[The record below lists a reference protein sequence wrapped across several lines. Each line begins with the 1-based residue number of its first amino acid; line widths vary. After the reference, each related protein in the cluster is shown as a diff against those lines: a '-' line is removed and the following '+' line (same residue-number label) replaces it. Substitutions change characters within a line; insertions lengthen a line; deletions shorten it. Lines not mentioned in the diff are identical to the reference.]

1 MRAMAAVLVLSLV
14 GLVRAAEPAGV
25 LPVGEDGKPLNLD
38 FETGTLKD
46 WTAAGDAFAKQPLK
60 GDIVAKRRSDMK
72 SGHRDEYWIGG
83 FEVAGDQPKGTLT
96 SAPFTVTH
104 PFASFLVGGGPNA
117 ETRVELVQAWDNIVF
132 YQRSGAEAEDMFPVV
147 VDLKRYA
154 GKQIYIRLVDE
165 HTGHWGHL
173 NFDDFKFY
181 TEAPK
186 APAAPGKA
194 APPPVDVVKNAGL
207 TAEQAVKEMT
217 LPDGFSATV
226 FAAEPDITQPIAMC
240 MDARGRLWVVEAH
253 SYPKRQPEG
262 QGKDRIIIFEDT
274 DGDGKHDKRTVFMEG
289 LNLVSGI
296 EVGFGGVFV
305 GAAPQFLFI
314 PDKDGDDKPDGPPV
328 VLLDGWGL
336 EDTHETLN
344 AFMWGPDGWLY
355 GCHGVFTFSK
365 VGKPGTPAEQRIPIN
380 AGIWRYQPVKQVF
393 EVFAEGT
400 SNPWGVDFNDQGQAF
415 CTACVIPHLFHIIQ
429 GARYTR
435 QAGQHYNPYIYKDI
449 KTIAD
454 HVHYAGTAG
463 PHAGNNRSDAAGGGH
478 AHCGAMI
485 YLGDSWPAQYRNSI
499 LMGNVHGNRINNDL
513 LDAHGSGYVG
523 KHGADFL
530 KMNDKWSRLINMKY
544 GPDGSVFM
552 IDWYD
557 KQACHDKTPERWD
570 RGNGR
575 VYKLAYNGTKGKQ
588 VDLAKMSDGELAKL
602 QLSSNDWY
610 VRTARKI
617 LQERASE
624 GAKSALLGM
633 LAETSDPVKRLRV
646 LWALHVC
653 GGVDETV
660 AMRELKNPDQ
670 YVRAWI
676 IQLAAEDKK
685 VSSEMMAEFV
695 RMASDDPSPVVR
707 LYLASAMQRL
717 PLEQRWDVI
726 RGLVKHAEDSEDGNL
741 PLLTWYAME
750 PLAAADPARALKVA
764 GETKWTEFRQ
774 FVARRIASST
784 QKKN

>member
-1 MRAMAAVLVLSLV
+1 MRAMAAVLVLSLA

-60 GDIVAKRRSDMK
+60 GDLVAKRRSDMK
-72 SGHRDEYWIGG
+72 SGHRGEYWIGG
-83 FEVAGDQPKGTLT
+83 FEVAGDPPKGTLT
-96 SAPFTVTH
+96 SVPFTVTH

-132 YQRSGAEAEDMFPVV
+132 FQRSGAEAEDMFPVV
-147 VDLKRYA
+147 VDLKRYI

-181 TEAPK
+181 AEAPNV
-186 APAAPGKA
+186 PAAPDKA

-314 PDKDGDDKPDGPPV
+314 PDKDGDDKPDGPPQ

-380 AGIWRYQPVKQVF
+380 AGIWRYHPVKQEF

-513 LDAHGSGYVG
+513 LEVHGSGYVG

-557 KQACHDKTPERWD
+557 KQACHDKTPEKWD

-602 QLSSNDWY
+602 QLNNNDWY

-633 LAETSDPVKRLRV
+633 LAETADPAKRLRV

-670 YVRAWI
+670 YVRAWT
-676 IQLAAEDKK
+676 IQLAAEDRKI
-685 VSSEMMAEFV
+685 SSEMLAEFV

-726 RGLVKHAEDSEDGNL
+726 RGLVKHAEDGEDGNL

-750 PLAAADPARALKVA
+750 PLAAADPARALKIA

-774 FVARRIASST
+774 FVARRIASAAG
-784 QKKN
+784 KKN

>member
-1 MRAMAAVLVLSLV
+1 VHV
-14 GLVRAAEPAGV
+14 GV
-25 LPVGEDGKPLNLD
+25 LQVSDDGKPLTFD
-38 FETGTLKD
+38 FETATLKD
-46 WTAAGDAFAKQPLK
+46 WVVTGDAFDKQPIK
-60 GDIVAKRRSDMK
+60 GDTVAPRRSDMK
-72 SGHRDEYWIGG
+72 SQHRGNYWIGT
-83 FEVAGDQPKGTLT
+83 FEIAGDKPKGTLT
-96 SAPFTVTH
+96 SVPFKVTK
-104 PFASFLVGGGPNA
+104 PYASFLVGGGPNN

-132 YQRSGAEAEDMFPVV
+132 WQTTGFEEENLRPMV
-147 VDLKRYA
+147 VDLKRYI
-154 GKQIYIRLVDE
+154 GKQIYIRLVDD
-165 HTGHWGHL
+165 HSGHWGHI

-181 TEAPK
+181 DEPPK
-186 APAAPGKA
+186 VPAAPPKA
-194 APPPVDVVKNAGL
+194 APPPMDVVKNAGL

-217 LPDGFSATV
+217 LPEGFSATV
-226 FAAEPDITQPIAMC
+226 FAAEPDITQPDAFCI
-240 MDARGRLWVVEAH
+240 DARGRLWVVQAH
-253 SYPKRQPEG
+253 SYPKKQPEG
-262 QGKDRIIIFEDT
+262 QGKDSIIIFEDT
-274 DGDGKHDKRTVFMEG
+274 DGDGRFDKRTVFIEG

-305 GAAPQFLFI
+305 GAAPQLLFI
-314 PDKDGDDKPDGPPV
+314 PDKDGDDKPDGPPQ
-328 VLLDGWGL
+328 VLLDGFGL

-344 AFMWGPDGWLY
+344 TFTWGPDGWLY

-380 AGIWRYQPVKQVF
+380 AGIWRYHPQKLLF

-400 SNPWGVDFNDQGQAF
+400 SNPWGVDFNDEGQAF

-463 PHAGNNRSDAAGGGH
+463 PHAGNNRSDAAGGWH

-485 YLGDSWPAQYRNSI
+485 YLGDSWPAQYRNTI
-499 LMGNVHGNRINNDL
+499 LMSNIHGNRINNDL
-513 LDAHGSGYVG
+513 LDPHGSGYIG
-523 KHGADFL
+523 KHGSDFL

-544 GPDGSVFM
+544 GPDGSVYM

-557 KQACHDKTPERWD
+557 QQACHDKTPERWD
-570 RGNGR
+570 RSNGR
-575 VYKLAYNGTKGKQ
+575 VYKIAYNGAKGKS

-602 QLSSNDWY
+602 QLNNNDWY
-610 VRTARKI
+610 VREARRL
-617 LQERASE
+617 LQERGGAE
-624 GAKSALLGM
+624 AKSTLLGM
-633 LAETSDPVKRLRV
+633 LAEVSDPVKRLRV

-670 YVRAWI
+670 YVRAWT
-676 IQLAAEDKK
+676 IQLSAEDHK
-685 VSSEMMAEFV
+685 VSSELLSEFV

-726 RGLVKHAEDSEDGNL
+726 RGLVKHPEDAEDGNL

-750 PLAAADPARALKVA
+750 PLAAADPARALKIA

-774 FVARRIASST
+774 FVARRIASAAG
-784 QKKN
+784 KKK